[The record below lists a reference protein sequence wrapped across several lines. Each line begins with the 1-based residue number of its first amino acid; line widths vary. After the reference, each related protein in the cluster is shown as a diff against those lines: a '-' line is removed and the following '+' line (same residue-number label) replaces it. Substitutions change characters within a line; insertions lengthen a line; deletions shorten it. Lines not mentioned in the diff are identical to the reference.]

1 MGMELPVINRLGTA
15 LRSQRASR
23 LYGIEALAKLLETYL
38 TPGQIAE
45 VRRAHEF
52 GARRHRGQ
60 FRKSGEPYIY
70 HPLAVARIL
79 AEMRQDHVTLIAA
92 ILHDVIED
100 TPTAK
105 EELAAQFGP
114 EVAILVDGVSKLGK
128 AEFQSRAEAQAE
140 NFRKL
145 LMAMA
150 QDIRVI
156 MVKLADRLHNM
167 RTLDAMAPDKRRRI
181 ARETLEIYAPIAYRL
196 GIYTWRQELEDLGLK
211 ALYPKRYDVLKLAV
225 RQASNNRK
233 NLVHQVEERLTRA
246 LREEGIHAEV
256 VGRKKNIYSI
266 YQKMRRKTGRFI
278 DVLDLYGFRIIVDNV
293 DNCYRALGVA
303 HHVFRPIP
311 EQFNDFIANPKVNG
325 YQSLHTTLVG
335 PGGVKIELQIRTR
348 EMHQIAESGIAAHWL
363 YKTGDSG
370 AKAPEV
376 RAREWLAN
384 LLELQQGAG
393 SPSEFIENVK
403 VDLFPD
409 EVYLFTPKGDIF
421 RLPKGATAVDFAY
434 AVHTELGNHC
444 IAARIDGRLV
454 PLSTVLRNGQTVEVI
469 TARDAQPNPAWLNF
483 VKSAKARAS
492 LRHYLKNL
500 QRDEA
505 ESLGKRLLEKSFKEL
520 KLGRRQLTRERIAQA
535 LATMKVASLQ
545 ELHVSIGL
553 GQRLAPLVARNFL
566 PAASTAA
573 AAAPQPLALEGTEG
587 LVVEYAKCCHPIP
600 GDEIRGHVSVGRGLV
615 IHRADCRDSLR
626 KASEQERINLCWSE
640 QVEGEFP
647 VELRVQARNR
657 RGTLARLAAQIAEA
671 DCNIE
676 NVVIPDRG
684 GEIANV
690 RFLIAVRD
698 RRHLAQVVRRLRQLD
713 NVERVTRS

>member
-1 MGMELPVINRLGTA
+1 
-15 LRSQRASR
+15 
-23 LYGIEALAKLLETYL
+23 
-38 TPGQIAE
+38 
-45 VRRAHEF
+45 
-52 GARRHRGQ
+52 
-60 FRKSGEPYIY
+60 
-70 HPLAVARIL
+70 
-79 AEMRQDHVTLIAA
+79 MRQDHVTLIAA
-92 ILHDVIED
+92 ILHDIIED
-100 TPTAK
+100 TPTAAD
-105 EELAAQFGP
+105 EVAAQFGQ
-114 EVAILVDGVSKLGK
+114 EVATLVDGVSKLGK
-128 AEFQSRAEAQAE
+128 AHFQSRAEQQAE

-167 RTLDAMAPDKRRRI
+167 RTLDCVAPDKRRRI
-181 ARETLEIYAPIAYRL
+181 ARETLEIYGPIAYRL

-211 ALYPKRYDVLKLAV
+211 ALYPKRYDVLKNAV
-225 RQASNNRK
+225 RQVSNNRK

-246 LREEGIHAEV
+246 LKEEGIHAEV

-266 YQKMRRKTGRFI
+266 YNKMRRKTRRFF
-278 DVLDLYGFRIIVDNV
+278 DVLDLYGFRIIVDGV
-293 DNCYRALGVA
+293 DNCYRAMGVA
-303 HHVFRPIP
+303 HHVFRPIS

-335 PGGVKIELQIRTR
+335 PSGVKIELQIRTR

-363 YKTGDSG
+363 YKLGDSS

-376 RAREWLAN
+376 RAREWLGN
-384 LLELQQGAG
+384 LLEMQQGAG
-393 SPSEFIENVK
+393 SPTEFIENVK

-421 RLPKGATAVDFAY
+421 RLVKGATAVDFAY

-444 IAARIDGRLV
+444 IAARIDGRLS
-454 PLSTVLRNGQTVEVI
+454 PLSTVLRNGQMVEVI

-492 LRHYLKNL
+492 LRQYLKNL

-505 ESLGKRLLEKSFKEL
+505 ESLGKRLLDKSFKEL
-520 KLGRRQLTRERIAQA
+520 GLGRRQLTRERLAQA
-535 LATMKVASLQ
+535 LATMKVPSLE

-566 PAASTAA
+566 PGSAA
-573 AAAPQPLALEGTEG
+573 ATTAEPQPLALEGTEG
-587 LVVEYAKCCHPIP
+587 LVVEYARCCHPIP
-600 GDEIRGHVSVGRGLV
+600 GDEIRGQVSVGRGLV
-615 IHRADCRDSLR
+615 IHRAECRESAR
-626 KASEQERINLCWSE
+626 KQAEQERINLCWSE

-657 RGTLARLAAQIAEA
+657 RGTLARLATQIAEA

-690 RFLIAVRD
+690 RFQISVRD
-698 RRHLAQVVRRLRQLD
+698 RRHLAQVVKRLRQLD
-713 NVERVTRS
+713 NVERVTRG

>member
-15 LRSQRASR
+15 LRSQRVSR
-23 LYGIEALAKLLETYL
+23 QYGIDALARLLETYL
-38 TPGQIAE
+38 TPNQIAE

-52 GARRHRGQ
+52 GAKRHRGQ

-92 ILHDVIED
+92 ILHDIIED
-100 TPTAK
+100 TPTAA
-105 EELAAQFGP
+105 EEVAAQFGS
-114 EVAILVDGVSKLGK
+114 EVATLVDGVSKLGK
-128 AEFQSRAEAQAE
+128 AHFQSRAEQQAE

-167 RTLDAMAPDKRRRI
+167 RTLDAMTAESRRRI

-211 ALYPKRYDVLKLAV
+211 ALYPKRYDVLVKAV
-225 RQASNNRK
+225 RQVSNNRK

-246 LREEGIHAEV
+246 LKEEGIIAEV

-266 YQKMRRKTGRFI
+266 YNKMRKKTRRFL
-278 DVLDLYGFRIIVDNV
+278 DVLDLYGFRILVDGV
-293 DNCYRALGVA
+293 DNCYRALGIA
-303 HHVFRPIP
+303 HHMFRPIS
-311 EQFNDFIANPKVNG
+311 EQFNDFIANPKING

-335 PGGVKIELQIRTR
+335 PSGVKIELQIRTHD
-348 EMHQIAESGIAAHWL
+348 MHHIAESGIAAHWL
-363 YKTGDSG
+363 YKTGDKS

-376 RAREWLAN
+376 RAREWLGN
-384 LLELQQGAG
+384 LLEMQQGAG
-393 SPSEFIENVK
+393 STIEFIENVK

-421 RLPKGATAVDFAY
+421 RLAKGATAVDFAY

-444 IAARIDGRLV
+444 IAARIDGRLS
-454 PLSTVLRNGQTVEVI
+454 PLSTVLRNGQMVEVI

-492 LRHYLKNL
+492 LRQYLKNL

-505 ESLGKRLLEKSFKEL
+505 ESLGKRLLDKSFKEL
-520 KLGRRQLTRERIAQA
+520 GLGRRKLTKERVAQA
-535 LATMKVASLQ
+535 LAAMKVSNLE
-545 ELHVSIGL
+545 ELYVSIGL

-566 PAASTAA
+566 PGSAATRTTE
-573 AAAPQPLALEGTEG
+573 PQPLALEGTEG

-600 GDEIRGHVSVGRGLV
+600 GDEIRGQVSVGRGLV
-615 IHRADCRDSLR
+615 IHRTECRESARKQAD
-626 KASEQERINLCWSE
+626 QERINLCWSE

-657 RGTLARLAAQIAEA
+657 RGTLARLAAQIADA

-684 GEIANV
+684 GEISNV
-690 RFLIAVRD
+690 RFHIAVRD
-698 RRHLAQVVRRLRQLD
+698 RRHLAQVVKRLRQID
-713 NVERVTRS
+713 NVERVSRG

>member
-1 MGMELPVINRLGTA
+1 MELPVINRLGTA
-15 LRSQRASR
+15 LRSQRVSR
-23 LYGIEALAKLLETYL
+23 LYGIDALVKLLETYL
-38 TPGQIAE
+38 SPQQIAD

-79 AEMRQDHVTLIAA
+79 AEMHQDHVTLIAA

-100 TPTAK
+100 TPTVAD
-105 EELAAQFGP
+105 EVAAQFGT
-114 EVAILVDGVSKLGK
+114 EVATLVNGVSKLGK
-128 AEFQSRAEAQAE
+128 AHFQSRAEQQAE

-167 RTLDAMAPDKRRRI
+167 RTLDSVAPDKRRRI
-181 ARETLEIYAPIAYRL
+181 ARETLDIYAPIAYRL

-211 ALYPKRYDVLKLAV
+211 ALYPKRYEVLMKAV
-225 RQASNNRK
+225 RQVSNNRK
-233 NLVHQVEERLTRA
+233 NLVHQVEERVTRA
-246 LREEGIHAEV
+246 LREEGIVAEV
-256 VGRKKNIYSI
+256 IGRKKNIYSI
-266 YQKMRRKTGRFI
+266 YNKMRRKTRRFL
-278 DVLDLYGFRIIVDNV
+278 DVLDLYGFRIIVDGV
-293 DNCYRALGVA
+293 DNCYRAMGVA
-303 HHVFRPIP
+303 HHVFRPIS
-311 EQFNDFIANPKVNG
+311 EQFNDFVANPKVNG

-335 PGGVKIELQIRTR
+335 PSGVKIELQIRTR

-363 YKTGDSG
+363 YKTGDTA

-376 RAREWLAN
+376 RAREWLGN
-384 LLELQQGAG
+384 LLEMQQGSG
-393 SPSEFIENVK
+393 SPIEFIENVK

-421 RLPKGATAVDFAY
+421 RLAKGATAVDFAY

-444 IAARIDGRLV
+444 IASRIDGHLS
-454 PLSTVLRNGQTVEVI
+454 PLSTVLRNGQMVEII

-483 VKSAKARAS
+483 VKSAKARAN
-492 LRHYLKNL
+492 LRQYLKNL

-505 ESLGKRLLEKSFKEL
+505 ESLGKRLLDKTFKEL
-520 KLGRRQLTRERIAQA
+520 GLGRRQLTRERIAQA
-535 LATMKVASLQ
+535 LATMKVANLE

-566 PAASTAA
+566 PASATAA
-573 AAAPQPLALEGTEG
+573 TAEPQPLALEGTEG
-587 LVVEYAKCCHPIP
+587 LVVEYARCCHPIP
-600 GDEIRGHVSVGRGLV
+600 GDEIRGQVSVGRGLV
-615 IHRADCRDSLR
+615 IHRVECRDSAR
-626 KASEQERINLCWSE
+626 KQAEQERINLCWSE

-657 RGTLARLAAQIAEA
+657 RGTLARLAAQISEA

-690 RFLIAVRD
+690 RFHIGVRD

-713 NVERVTRS
+713 NVERVTRG